1 MHARLQPTR
10 ARTAALLLSLLMVAA
25 ACGQKPNV
33 AQVSAS
39 GGGGNGGFAAIDPD
53 TGEVID
59 GGTGDFGSD
68 DFSDGGDLTGTDG
81 GGDLAGTDGTTG
93 AAGTTDGSGGTGG
106 GSTGGSTGA
115 AAGGG
120 DRTGITDKEI
130 RIGIHAPVTGA
141 APIPQ
146 NSFEEGKEVFW
157 NSPDGKLGNR
167 TVKVFFEDDKFD
179 PATAVQR
186 CKKMVEQD
194 KVFLLI
200 GGGGADQITA
210 CAKYAQSAGVP
221 YLSAGVNE
229 AGLANLRSYF
239 ALSTTYAQQS
249 PLIVQMVQKNFAGK
263 KIGIAVADS
272 GSFNDAYAS
281 IKKAFSAAGFEI
293 VYDKRIPKSANAGD
307 GANIASAM
315 QQSGAEVVYF
325 LSSPTTFLYVASG
338 LNPAYSPQFVG
349 PGITSGLNTVANIG
363 CKSPRQGV
371 EKAIFFSPFPQ
382 LDVINKI
389 DPAYQQQYQKQLG
402 KQGDDLGLALWG
414 LSRQLKAMFDEAGPD
429 MSRQSFVSSIESG
442 KPFAGGVYPPVT
454 YTARN
459 HFGGSQ
465 VHVLQA
471 DCATSTF
478 KTIGTF
484 VSGF

>member
-1 MHARLQPTR
+1 MPSRLLQASRTR
-10 ARTAALLLSLLMVAA
+10 SVALLLALLLVAA

-33 AQVSAS
+33 AQVSVGVR
-39 GGGGNGGFAAIDPD
+39 GGSVIDPNTGEVVD
-53 TGEVID
+53 GPVIDPNTGEVID
-59 GGTGDFGSD
+59 LGS
-68 DFSDGGDLTGTDG
+68 GGTDG
-81 GGDLAGTDGTTG
+81 SAGSDGLSGTTG
-93 AAGTTDGSGGTGG
+93 STGSAGSTAGSTGGGTGG
-106 GSTGGSTGA
+106 GGPA
-115 AAGGG
+115 G
-120 DRTGITDKEI
+120 DRTGISDTEI
-130 RIGIHAPVTGA
+130 RIGVHAPVTGA

-157 NSPDGKLGNR
+157 NSPDGKVGAR
-167 TVKVFFEDDKFD
+167 KVRVFFEDDKFD

-210 CAKYAQSAGVP
+210 CAKYAQSVGVP

-239 ALSTTYAQQS
+239 AISATYSQQS
-249 PLIVQMVQKNFAGK
+249 PLIVQMVQKQFAGK

-281 IKKAFSAAGFEI
+281 IKKSFLAAGFKI
-293 VYDKRIPKSANAGD
+293 VYDKRIPKSANVGD

-315 QQSGAEVVYF
+315 QQSGAEVIYF
-325 LSSPTTFLYVASG
+325 LSSPTTFLYVANG

-363 CKSPRQGV
+363 CSSPRRGV
-371 EKAIFFSPFPQ
+371 DKAIFFSPFPQ
-382 LDVINKI
+382 LDVIDKI
-389 DPAYQQQYQKQLG
+389 DPGYQKAYQAQLG
-402 KQGDDLGLALWG
+402 KKGDDLGLALWG
-414 LSRQLKAMFDEAGPD
+414 LSRQLKSMFDMAGPD
-429 MSRQSFVSSIESG
+429 MTRQSFVATLENG
-442 KPFAGGVYPPVT
+442 KPYSGGVYPPVT
-454 YTARN
+454 FTARD
-459 HFGGSQ
+459 HFGGAQ

-471 DCATSTF
+471 DCGSNSF

>member
-1 MHARLQPTR
+1 MHSRLKTSRTR
-10 ARTAALLLSLLMVAA
+10 SVALLLSLLIVAA

-33 AQVSAS
+33 AQVSAA
-39 GGGGNGGFAAIDPD
+39 GGAGVIDPD

-59 GGTGDFGSD
+59 GSIIDPDTGEVIDIGDGT
-68 DFSDGGDLTGTDG
+68 DGTAGTDG
-81 GGDLAGTDGTTG
+81 GSDGLSGSTGSAGG
-93 AAGTTDGSGGTGG
+93 ATGTTDGSGG
-106 GSTGGSTGA
+106 
-115 AAGGG
+115 GGG
-120 DRTGITDKEI
+120 DRTGISDTEI

-157 NSPDGKLGNR
+157 NSPDGKIGAR
-167 TVKVFFEDDKFD
+167 KVRVFFEDDKFD

-249 PLIVQMVQKNFAGK
+249 PIIVQMVQKQFAGK

-272 GSFNDAYAS
+272 GSFNDAYDS
-281 IKKAFSAAGFEI
+281 IKKAFAAAGFDV

-307 GANIASAM
+307 GANIANAM
-315 QQSGAEVVYF
+315 QQSGAEVIYF
-325 LSSPTTFLYVASG
+325 LSSPTTFLYVANG

-363 CKSPRQGV
+363 CSAPRRGV
-371 EKAIFFSPFPQ
+371 DKAIFFSPFPQ
-382 LDVINKI
+382 LDVIDKI
-389 DPAYQQQYQKQLG
+389 DPGYQKAYQAQLG
-402 KQGDDLGLALWG
+402 KKGDDLGLALWG
-414 LSRQLKAMFDEAGPD
+414 LSRQLKTMFDVAGPN
-429 MSRQSFVSSIESG
+429 MSRQSFVAAIENG

-454 YTARN
+454 FTARN

-471 DCATSTF
+471 DCGSGSF

-484 VSGF
+484 VSGY

>member
-1 MHARLQPTR
+1 MHTRLMQTSR
-10 ARTAALLLSLLMVAA
+10 ARSVALLLSLLLVAA

-33 AQVSAS
+33 AQVSAA
-39 GGGGNGGFAAIDPD
+39 GGGGDGGFGVVDPDTGEVIDGPVIDPD

-59 GGTGDFGSD
+59 V
-68 DFSDGGDLTGTDG
+68 DGGGGTDG
-81 GGDLAGTDGTTG
+81 AGGTDGLGGSTGGGTTG
-93 AAGTTDGSGGTGG
+93 GSTGGGTGG
-106 GSTGGSTGA
+106 GP
-115 AAGGG
+115 G
-120 DRTGITDKEI
+120 DRTGISDTEI

-157 NSPDGKLGNR
+157 NSPDGKVGVR
-167 TVKVFFEDDKFD
+167 KVRVFFEDDKFD

-210 CAKYAQSAGVP
+210 CAKYAQSVGVP

-239 ALSTTYAQQS
+239 ALSTTYSQQS
-249 PLIVQMVQKNFAGK
+249 PLIVQMVQKRFAGT

-272 GSFNDAYAS
+272 GSFNDAYDS
-281 IKKAFSAAGFEI
+281 IKKAFSAAGFTI

-325 LSSPTTFLYVASG
+325 LSSPTTFLYVANG
-338 LNPAYSPQFVG
+338 LNPAYNPQFVG

-363 CKSPRQGV
+363 CQSPRRGV
-371 EKAIFFSPFPQ
+371 DKAIFFSPFPQ
-382 LDVINKI
+382 LDVIDQI
-389 DPAYQQQYQKQLG
+389 DPGYQKAYETQLG
-402 KQGDDLGLALWG
+402 KKGDDLGLALWG
-414 LSRQLKAMFDEAGPD
+414 LSRQLKTMFDAAGPD
-429 MSRQSFVSSIESG
+429 MSRQSLVSVLENG
-442 KPFAGGVYPPVT
+442 KPYAGGVYPPVT

-471 DCATSTF
+471 DCGTGTF